1 MNKSK
6 ITMSKV
12 GRLLILIALFSLLFI
27 PMTALADLPPRPIP
41 ATTSTSGDDKDDD
54 KDDTPPG
61 AQITLSGGVSGG
73 WAVVQWLGSDGNWHD
88 VEGWRASY
96 GGSLTWYVAGKDFGT
111 GPFRWAVYDQPGG
124 TIISQSESFNLPS
137 EANQVLQV
145 FAASVQ

>member
-54 KDDTPPG
+54 KD
-61 AQITLSGGVSGG
+61 VS
-73 WAVVQWLGSDGNWHD
+73 
-88 VEGWRASY
+88 E
-96 GGSLTWYVAGKDFGT
+96 
-111 GPFRWAVYDQPGG
+111 
-124 TIISQSESFNLPS
+124 E
-137 EANQVLQV
+137 VLRHFVLRVRYQLL
-145 FAASVQ
+145 